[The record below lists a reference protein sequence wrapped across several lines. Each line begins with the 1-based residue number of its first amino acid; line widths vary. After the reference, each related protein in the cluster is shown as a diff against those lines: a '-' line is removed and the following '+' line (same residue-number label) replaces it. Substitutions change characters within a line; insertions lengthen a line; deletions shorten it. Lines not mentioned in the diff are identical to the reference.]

1 MEGIESVSG
10 LIARYTV
17 VEKLYLHQQC
27 ESIGGFHEAIT
38 KLYAAIFTY
47 LSKVK
52 AYCTG
57 NTWSMYLTTAVKEC
71 IYLLEV
77 DDSVLIHAPRKTR
90 SKLERGGFQA
100 V

>member
-27 ESIGGFHEAIT
+27 ESIGGFHKAIT
-38 KLYAAIFTY
+38 KLYAAILIY

-52 AYCTG
+52 AYFTG
-57 NTWSMYLTTAVKEC
+57 NTWSMYLAIAIKDR
-71 IYLLEV
+71 IYLLEIS
-77 DDSVLIHAPRKTR
+77 DSVLIQALRKSR
-90 SKLERGGFQA
+90 SKLERGCFQA